1 MAAWQYTINGA
12 VSLIADMA
20 LNGATVDELE
30 RAIKYSA
37 SVMNAKKS
45 YEENGIEKLR
55 IKYQQEEN

>member
-1 MAAWQYTINGA
+1 MAAWQCTIRGA
-12 VSLIADMA
+12 ISLVADMT
-20 LNGATVDELE
+20 LNGATVEELE

-37 SVMNAKKS
+37 SVMDAKKS